1 MADNHHHEHH
11 GHDQGHWN
19 DRYASTARLFNAE
32 PDESLVELAGDL
44 PPGRAVDLGA
54 GEGRNSLWLAK
65 RKWQVTAV
73 DLSDIA
79 LGRLASAAAEEN
91 LSIKTVVGDMLEY
104 LDKGEK
110 FDLVVLAYI
119 QWMPEERAKLL
130 AAAAGAVAPGGYLLL
145 VGHHLESLGK
155 GGPPQPERLY
165 TEDSL
170 KDAFPGLDLIHMERR
185 ERAAGD
191 IGLPL
196 VDAVVWAVRP
206 KNQQKP

>member
-1 MADNHHHEHH
+1 MTDHHHH

-19 DRYASTARLFNAE
+19 DRYASASRLFNVE
-32 PDESLVELAGDL
+32 PDESLVELVQNL

-54 GEGRNSLWLAK
+54 GEGRNSLWLA
-65 RKWQVTAV
+65 RRNWQVTAV
-73 DLSDIA
+73 DLSDVA
-79 LGRLASAAAEEN
+79 LGRLDSAAAEEN
-91 LSIKTVVGDMLEY
+91 ISVKTVVGDIVEFLNG
-104 LDKGEK
+104 GEQ

-130 AAAAGAVAPGGYLLL
+130 AAAAAAVAASGHLLL

-170 KDAFPGLDLIHMERR
+170 KDAFPGLELIHLERK

-196 VDAVVWAVRP
+196 VDVIVWAVRP
-206 KNQQKP
+206 ENG